1 LDVGIVTQN
10 GIWFRGNLYSCSLA
24 IHEKWFERARQIGD
38 WPLAV
43 KYNDAEDQMHVVL
56 ENGTTVNCCQIEF
69 SLRDSE
75 KLMAYY
81 LETYLPCR
89 YSDVRAASSSRQKL
103 FCMSKRCS
111 SDLCYRS
118 SYKWCLQKI
127 YYRSCQAR

>member
-1 LDVGIVTQN
+1 MDVGIVTQN

-81 LETYLPCR
+81 LEI
-89 YSDVRAASSSRQKL
+89 QKL
-103 FCMSKRCS
+103 MGLRKELLERKSNEEDFF
-111 SDLCYRS
+111 SDKHLR
-118 SYKWCLQKI
+118 
-127 YYRSCQAR
+127 